1 MPEARPCAAD
11 VDAVT
16 SRHTLCSFA
25 RGHRVRCSQR
35 VGHVRQVGKD
45 HAHERDSRLQIV
57 RTRASGNDL
66 HRGDLAPT
74 TVADLTGEPHAQDD
88 SDGPR
93 RLSVAQVYGEG
104 CSLGAH

>member
-1 MPEARPCAAD
+1 VCG
-11 VDAVT
+11 AVSALAT
-16 SRHTLCSFA
+16 CA
-25 RGHRVRCSQR
+25 RGN
-35 VGHVRQVGKD
+35 D
-45 HAHERDSRLQIV
+45 HAHERHSRLQIV

-66 HRGDLAPT
+66 HRGDLGPT